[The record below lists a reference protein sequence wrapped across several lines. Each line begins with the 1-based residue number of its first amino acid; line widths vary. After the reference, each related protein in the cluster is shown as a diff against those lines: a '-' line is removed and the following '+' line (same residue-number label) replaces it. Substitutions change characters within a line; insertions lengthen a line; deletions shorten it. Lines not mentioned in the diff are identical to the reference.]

1 MTTAVKTS
9 LKFFP
14 CLEKLPLIWLHLKLT
29 ISYDRMVLMLLED
42 AFTLLDR
49 GTQYNCVVSSLQ
61 PDFEIPL
68 KVEEDR
74 AEVLMVTSHWP
85 TQSRF
90 LKLTRLVVQGSMLLP
105 FRPKLVKMPFDPG
118 KEHPLKKKLTLITCA
133 ISGKISTVKAFQ
145 RGLQGSYS
153 SLGRTISS
161 TELMHR
167 GGPDLAVHGI
177 LISSISNQLYQK
189 S

>member
-1 MTTAVKTS
+1 
-9 LKFFP
+9 
-14 CLEKLPLIWLHLKLT
+14 
-29 ISYDRMVLMLLED
+29 MVLMLLED

-90 LKLTRLVVQGSMLLP
+90 LKLTRPVVQGSMLLP
-105 FRPKLVKMPFDPG
+105 FRPKLALLSRKGESVEEETNADNMRYIRENLHSKG
-118 KEHPLKKKLTLITCA
+118 
-133 ISGKISTVKAFQ
+133 ISERSPV
-145 RGLQGSYS
+145 SYS
-153 SLGRTISS
+153 SLGRTKPISS